1 MKNVMMNGP
10 MNALRISLSN
20 FFIMPAAGVLNGNCS
35 NLTFRMKHP
44 SKLTL
49 SDEELQLVNNTGWIL
64 TKHDIIRRVYEMFG
78 GLSEKYKTAVEKEPL
93 PLILVQSSPKISKGE
108 NYKQLPYV
116 ILDHP
121 RSFEAENIFAI
132 RSMFWWG
139 NFFSIT
145 LQLSGEY
152 KKMFEKNL
160 VANFELLKQNNF
172 YLCVNE
178 DPWQHHFEE
187 DNYLAAA
194 KFSAEEFE
202 RTVSQKQFVKL
213 AVKFPLNYWSE
224 IPELLAE
231 KFFTIMQLL
240 KS

>member
-1 MKNVMMNGP
+1 
-10 MNALRISLSN
+10 
-20 FFIMPAAGVLNGNCS
+20 
-35 NLTFRMKHP
+35 MKHL

-64 TKHDIIRRVYEMFG
+64 TKHDIIRRVYDMFG
-78 GLSEKYKTAVEKEPL
+78 GLSEKYKALVANTVLPL
-93 PLILVQSSPKISKGE
+93 PIVQSSPKISKGE
-108 NYKQLPYV
+108 NYRQLPYV

-121 RSFEAENIFAI
+121 RCFEAENIFAV

-160 VANFELLKQNNF
+160 FANFGLLKQHNF

-187 DNYLAAA
+187 DNYMPAG

-213 AVKFPLNYWSE
+213 AIKFPLNQWSE
-224 IPELLAE
+224 IPGLLEE